1 MHNKL
6 QLAAN
11 STAGLVDRVQR
22 KYGGDLTAR
31 GVGDNKVYYTFLGR
45 ALVFVPPGCLIF
57 QPPCPVSHVPL
68 MTPCTCFCF
77 CFFCQFVKNFS
88 FHEMQDT

>member
-1 MHNKL
+1 MHIV

-31 GVGDNKVYYTFLGR
+31 GVGDNKVHL
-45 ALVFVPPGCLIF
+45 API
-57 QPPCPVSHVPL
+57 
-68 MTPCTCFCF
+68 
-77 CFFCQFVKNFS
+77 
-88 FHEMQDT
+88 